1 MEHKDWGV
9 LDDKVLDRRRSRDD
23 ERDLEDTHTDAMGEA
38 MAPIRL
44 QGKEGEKITVRRYG
58 AHVTSFVVK
67 GREALFVSERA
78 VFQPPKAIRGGV
90 PICFPQFSDLGS
102 VPQSHGFA
110 RNATWK
116 LVKMQGDRAILSLK
130 HEDVQEWQEAYPH
143 QWEVVLEVSVGKERG
158 KMCMKVRVTNRGEEN
173 MPFTFAFHTYLRV
186 DACCA
191 RVENL
196 KGLEYWDNTKNR
208 ETKVDQENHISPYS
222 EVDRVYLNAPDNIR
236 VVENS
241 TGREIIVRK
250 RNLPSVVVWN
260 PWQKKA
266 VALPDMGDLEYR
278 GMICVEPAIVE
289 PIQLKPGETWEAEQ
303 SVEIRMF
310 EPGKAPAL

>member
-1 MEHKDWGV
+1 MD
-9 LDDKVLDRRRSRDD
+9 
-23 ERDLEDTHTDAMGEA
+23 EA
-38 MAPIRL
+38 MSLVRL
-44 QGKEGEKITVRRYG
+44 RGKDGEKITLRRYG

-78 VFQPPKAIRGGV
+78 AFQPPKAIRGGV

-110 RNATWK
+110 RNAKWK
-116 LVKMQGDRAILSLK
+116 LVETHGDRAVLSLK
-130 HEDVQEWQEAYPH
+130 HEDVQEWREAYPH
-143 QWEVVLEVSVGKERG
+143 QWEVVLEVSTGKKSG
-158 KMCMKVRVTNRGEEN
+158 AMDMKVRVTNRGKET

-196 KGLEYWDNTKNR
+196 KGLQYWDNTENR
-208 ETKVDQENHISPYS
+208 ETKVDQENHITPSS
-222 EVDRVYLNAPDNIR
+222 EIDRVYLHAPDAIR
-236 VVENS
+236 VVEDS
-241 TGREIIVRK
+241 SGRQIIVRK
-250 RNLPSVVVWN
+250 QNLPSVVVWN
-260 PWQKKA
+260 PWRKKA

-278 GMICVEPAIVE
+278 GMICVEPAVVE
-289 PIQLKPGETWEAEQ
+289 PIQLKPEESWVAGQ
-303 SVEIRMF
+303 SIEVRQF